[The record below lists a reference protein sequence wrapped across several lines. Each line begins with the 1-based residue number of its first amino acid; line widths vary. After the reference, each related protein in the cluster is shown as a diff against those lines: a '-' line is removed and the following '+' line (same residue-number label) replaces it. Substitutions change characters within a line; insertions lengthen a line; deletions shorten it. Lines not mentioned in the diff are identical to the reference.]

1 MNYKIVSDS
10 ASNVFN
16 ISGADYAFAPLKLL
30 FNDKEHADTPE
41 LDVDA
46 MLDEM
51 RATRARAM
59 TSCPNVGEWLEGYAG
74 GDCVFAT
81 TITSNLS
88 GSYNAAVQA
97 KNEFLTRYPDKKA
110 HVFDTLSAGPEIRII
125 IEKLEELIAK
135 DLEFEEIVAQVNE
148 YMKHTHLLFCL
159 SSLTNLARAGRVHPA
174 KAKIAGVLGIRVVGK
189 ASDVG
194 TLEEL
199 HKVRGEDRA
208 LAVLANEMFEA
219 GFCGGKVRIS
229 HTRNINAA
237 EKLAGIIRERFPE
250 SDIQIEKNAALC
262 SYYSEEGGLLVGY
275 ESN

>member
-16 ISGADYAFAPLKLL
+16 LSGTDYAFAPLKLL
-30 FNDKEHADTPE
+30 FNDKENIDTPA
-41 LDVDA
+41 LDVDV

-51 RATRARAM
+51 LSTRARAT
-59 TSCPNVGEWLEGYAG
+59 TSCPNVGEWLEGYEG
-74 GDCVFAT
+74 GDCIFAA

-97 KNEFLTRYPDKKA
+97 KNEFLSRYPDKKV
-110 HVFDTLSAGPEIRII
+110 HVFDSLSAGPEIRII
-125 IEKLEELIAK
+125 IEKIEELISK
-135 DLEFEEIVAQVNE
+135 GLEFEEIVETVNE
-148 YMKHTHLLFCL
+148 YMKHTNLLFCL
-159 SSLTNLARAGRVHPA
+159 SSLSNLARAGRVHPA
-174 KAKIAGVLGIRVVGK
+174 KAKIAGVLGIRIVGK

-208 LAVLANEMFEA
+208 LDVLANEMFKN
-219 GFCGGKVRIS
+219 GFCGGKVRIA
-229 HTRNINAA
+229 HTRNIIAA
-237 EKLAGIIRERFPE
+237 EKLAKIIREKFPE

>member
-16 ISGADYAFAPLKLL
+16 LSGTDYAYAPLKLL
-30 FNDKEHADTPE
+30 FNDKENIDTPE

-51 RATRARAM
+51 LSTRARAT
-59 TSCPNVGEWLEGYAG
+59 TSCPNVGEWLEGYEG
-74 GDCVFAT
+74 GDCIFAT

-97 KNEFLTRYPDKKA
+97 KNEFLTRYPDKKV
-110 HVFDTLSAGPEIRII
+110 HVFDSLSAGPEIRII
-125 IEKLEELIAK
+125 IEKIEELILK
-135 DLEFEEIVAQVNE
+135 GLEFEEIVEQVNE
-148 YMKHTHLLFCL
+148 YMKRTHLVFCL
-159 SSLTNLARAGRVHPA
+159 SSLSNLARAGRVHPA
-174 KAKIAGVLGIRVVGK
+174 KAKIAGVLGIRIIGK

-208 LAVLANEMFEA
+208 LEVLAKEMFEA
-219 GFCGGKVRIS
+219 GFKGGKVRIA
-229 HTRNINAA
+229 HTRNVTAA
-237 EKLAGIIRERFPE
+237 EKLAKIIREKYPE